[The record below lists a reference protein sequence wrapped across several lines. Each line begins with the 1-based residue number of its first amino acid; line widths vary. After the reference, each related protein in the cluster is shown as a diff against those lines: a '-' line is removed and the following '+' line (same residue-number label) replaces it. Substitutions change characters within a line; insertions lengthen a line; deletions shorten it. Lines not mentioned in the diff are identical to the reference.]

1 MNESDFSLVDVRAR
15 YMQTNAA
22 TLHWMLARPR
32 LAGVFLNTKVNSL
45 SLADY
50 GDADGVRGPAYLY
63 GWIQG
68 RGLEAVATHAEFF
81 EREEPSLAA
90 ELDAAGFALYCA
102 LRDLQLRDGHAYF
115 CYDRDLNPVY
125 VGSDALLH
133 RQSAADGV
141 FTYSDAFF
149 AKGLIAGAARYAPAD
164 VPEHLTYLAKV
175 VDAIEQRRFQLDERR
190 LLSPRVAVDEPE
202 DFGPRMILLGAA
214 GLLHRVGR
222 SEHSA
227 FADRFIAR
235 VLERH
240 FDPESGLLR
249 NVPGTDSCNVGHAI
263 EFVGF
268 ALDHQLQGSAEPALV
283 RQLQSILSSS
293 FTRGFVGPGLCLSIS
308 AATGDPLSPYC
319 PWWSLPETI
328 RSAALCFAAT
338 GDGEILR
345 IWEQADHAFFTRYW
359 RGSLAYQTL
368 TRDGPVDFV
377 PATPDLDPGYH
388 TGLSLLS
395 AIHVADRNL
404 TRPID
409 PQATR

>member
-1 MNESDFSLVDVRAR
+1 MNGSDFSLVDVRAR
-15 YMQTNAA
+15 YVRSNAA
-22 TLHWMLARPR
+22 TLRWMLARPHI
-32 LAGVFLNTKVNSL
+32 AGAFLNTKVNSL

-50 GDADGVRGPAYLY
+50 GDADGVRGPSYLY

-81 EREEPSLAA
+81 ETEEPTLAA
-90 ELDAAGFALYCA
+90 ELDEAGFALYHA
-102 LRDLQLRDGHAYF
+102 LRDLQRRDGHGYF
-115 CYDRDLNPVY
+115 CYDRNLNPVY
-125 VGSDALLH
+125 VSSDSVLH

-141 FTYSDAFF
+141 FSYSDAFF

-164 VPEHLTYLAKV
+164 VPEHLTYLAEV
-175 VDAIEQRRFQLDERR
+175 VDAIEQRRFQMDERCR
-190 LLSPRVAVDEPE
+190 LSPQTALDEPE

-214 GLLHRVGR
+214 GLLHRLGL
-222 SEHSA
+222 SEHA
-227 FADRFIAR
+227 GFANRFITH

-249 NVPGTDSCNVGHAI
+249 NAPRSDVCNVGHAI

-268 ALDHQLQGSAEPALV
+268 ALGHLQGDAEPALV
-283 RQLQSILSSS
+283 QQLQSVLCSS
-293 FTRGFVGPGLCLSIS
+293 FARGFVGPGLCLSIS
-308 AATGDPLSPYC
+308 AATGDPSSPYC

-368 TRDGPVDFV
+368 TRDSPVDFV

-388 TGLSLLS
+388 TGLSLL
-395 AIHVADRNL
+395 AAVHVADRNL

>member
-1 MNESDFSLVDVRAR
+1 MNRSNFSLTDARAR
-15 YMQTNAA
+15 YVQANAA
-22 TLHWMLARPR
+22 TLRWMLGRPR
-32 LAGVFLNTKVNSL
+32 LAGAFLNTKVNSL
-45 SLADY
+45 SLTDY

-81 EREEPSLAA
+81 ETQEPALVA
-90 ELDAAGFALYCA
+90 ELDHAGFALYQA
-102 LRDLQLRDGHAYF
+102 LRDLQRRDGHGYF
-115 CYDRDLNPVY
+115 CYNGNLDPFY
-125 VGSDALLH
+125 VSPDGTLH
-133 RQSAADGV
+133 RQSAADQV

-164 VPEHLTYLAKV
+164 LPEHIAYLSQV
-175 VDAIEQRRFQLDERR
+175 IDSIEQRRFQKDERCR
-190 LLSPRVAVDEPE
+190 LSPRMAMEEPE

-214 GLLHRVGR
+214 GLLHRLER

-227 FADRFIAR
+227 FADRFIAH
-235 VLERH
+235 VLESH

-249 NVPGTDSCNVGHAI
+249 NVPGTDACNVGHAI

-268 ALDHQLQGSAEPALV
+268 ALGHLRDSAEPALV
-283 RQLQSILSSS
+283 QQLRSVLISS
-293 FTRGFVGPGLCLSIS
+293 FTRGFINPGLCLSVSI
-308 AATGDPLSPYC
+308 ATGNPLSPYC

-328 RSAALCFAAT
+328 RSAALCFAAS

-345 IWEQADHAFFTRYW
+345 IWEQADDAFFTHYW

-368 TRDGPVDFV
+368 TRNGPIDFV

-388 TGLSLLS
+388 TGLSLLA
-395 AIHVADRNL
+395 AIRVADWIL
-404 TRPID
+404 PRPIGA
-409 PQATR
+409 QVTM

>member
-1 MNESDFSLVDVRAR
+1 MSGWDSSLVDVRAG
-15 YMQTNAA
+15 YVQSNAA
-22 TLHWMLARPR
+22 TLRWMLARPR
-32 LAGVFLNTKVNSL
+32 LAGAFLNTKVNSL

-50 GDADGVRGPAYLY
+50 GDADGVRGPSYLY

-81 EREEPSLAA
+81 ETENPNLAA
-90 ELDAAGFALYCA
+90 ELDAAGVTLYHALY
-102 LRDLQLRDGHAYF
+102 DLKRRDGHGYF
-115 CYDRDLNPVY
+115 CYDRDLKPVY
-125 VGSDALLH
+125 VSSDGMLH

-164 VPEHLTYLAKV
+164 VPEHLTYLAEV
-175 VDAIEQRRFQLDERR
+175 VDAIERRRFQMDERCH
-190 LLSPRVAVDEPE
+190 LSPQTALDEPE

-214 GLLHRVGR
+214 GLLHRVWQ
-222 SEHSA
+222 STHSA
-227 FADRFIAR
+227 FADRFIAH

-240 FDPESGLLR
+240 FDPQSGLLR
-249 NVPGTDSCNVGHAI
+249 NVPGADTCNIGHGI

-268 ALDHQLQGSAEPALV
+268 ALDHLQGSGAPALV
-283 RQLQSILSSS
+283 QQLQSVLSSS

-308 AATGDPLSPYC
+308 AATGDPLIPYC

-328 RSAALCFAAT
+328 RSAALCFTAT

-345 IWEQADHAFFTRYW
+345 IWEKADHAFFTHYW

-388 TGLSLLS
+388 TGLSLLA
-395 AIHVADRNL
+395 AIHVADRIS

-409 PQATR
+409 SQATR

>member
-1 MNESDFSLVDVRAR
+1 MTGQGFSLADARAR
-15 YMQTNAA
+15 YRQANAA
-22 TLHWMLARPR
+22 TLRWMLARPR
-32 LAGVFLNTKVNSL
+32 LVGTFLNTKVNSL

-68 RGLEAVATHAEFF
+68 RGLEALATHAEFF
-81 EREEPSLAA
+81 KTEEPTLAA
-90 ELDAAGFALYCA
+90 ELDETGCALYHT
-102 LRDLQLRDGHAYF
+102 LRDLQRRDGHGYF

-125 VGSDALLH
+125 VDSSGVLH

-149 AKGLIAGAARYAPAD
+149 AKGLIAGAVRYAPAD
-164 VPEHLTYLAKV
+164 LPEHLTYLAEV
-175 VDAIEQRRFQLDERR
+175 VNAIEQQRFQMDERR
-190 LLSPRVAVDEPE
+190 PLSPRAAVDEPD

-214 GLLHRVGR
+214 GLLHHLGL
-222 SEHSA
+222 SENAA
-227 FADRFIAR
+227 FANRFITH

-249 NVPGTDSCNVGHAI
+249 NAPRTDVCNVGHAI

-268 ALDHQLQGSAEPALV
+268 ALGHLQGDAEPALV
-283 RQLQSILSSS
+283 QQLQSVLCSS
-293 FTRGFVGPGLCLSIS
+293 FTRGFVGPGLCLSVS
-308 AATGDPLSPYC
+308 AATGDSLSPYC

-338 GDGEILR
+338 GDSKVLR
-345 IWEQADHAFFTRYW
+345 IWDRADHAFFTHYW
-359 RGSLAYQTL
+359 RGCVAYQTL
-368 TRDGPVDFV
+368 TRNGPVDFV

-388 TGLSLLS
+388 TGLSLLA
-395 AIHVADRNL
+395 AIHVADWIL
-404 TRPID
+404 TRPND
-409 PQATR
+409 PSATT

>member
-1 MNESDFSLVDVRAR
+1 MNNFDFSLVDARAR
-15 YMQTNAA
+15 YVQANAA
-22 TLHWMLARPR
+22 TLRWMLARPR
-32 LAGVFLNTKVNSL
+32 LAGAFLNTKVNSL
-45 SLADY
+45 NLADY

-81 EREEPSLAA
+81 EREEPDLAA
-90 ELDAAGFALYCA
+90 ELDAAGVALYHS
-102 LRDLQLRDGHAYF
+102 LRDLQRRDGHGYF

-125 VGSDALLH
+125 VGADGALH
-133 RQSAADGV
+133 QQSAAGGV

-164 VPEHLTYLAKV
+164 VPQHLTYLAEV
-175 VDAIEQRRFQLDERR
+175 IDAIENRRFQMDERR
-190 LLSPRVAVDEPE
+190 HLSPHAASDEPE

-214 GLLHRVGR
+214 GLLHRIGR

-227 FADRFIAR
+227 FADRFIAH

-249 NVPGTDSCNVGHAI
+249 NVPGTDVCNVGHAI

-268 ALDHQLQGSAEPALV
+268 ALDHLQGSAEPALV
-283 RQLQSILSSS
+283 QRLQSVLSSS
-293 FTRGFVGPGLCLSIS
+293 FIRGFVGPGLCLSVS
-308 AATGDPLSPYC
+308 AATGAPLSPYY

-338 GDGEILR
+338 GNGEILS
-345 IWEQADHAFFTRYW
+345 IWEQADRAFFTHYW
-359 RGSLAYQTL
+359 RGSVAYQTL
-368 TRDGPVDFV
+368 TSNGPFDFV

-388 TGLSLLS
+388 TGLSLLA
-395 AIHVADRNL
+395 AINM
-404 TRPID
+404 ID
-409 PQATR
+409 QPKEPSMH

>member
-1 MNESDFSLVDVRAR
+1 MNGSDFSLSDVRAR
-15 YMQTNAA
+15 YVQANAA
-22 TLHWMLARPR
+22 TLRWMIARPR
-32 LAGVFLNTKVNSL
+32 LVGAFLNTKVNSL

-81 EREEPSLAA
+81 ETEEPALAA
-90 ELDAAGFALYCA
+90 ELDEAGFALYHA
-102 LRDLQLRDGHAYF
+102 LRDLQRRDGHGYF

-125 VGSDALLH
+125 VNSDGVLH
-133 RQSAADGV
+133 QQSAADGV

-164 VPEHLTYLAKV
+164 LPEHLTYMAEV
-175 VDAIEQRRFQLDERR
+175 VDAIEQRRFQVDERR
-190 LLSPRVAVDEPE
+190 RLSPRAAVDEPE

-214 GLLHRVGR
+214 GLLHRVGL

-227 FADRFIAR
+227 FADRFIAH
-235 VLERH
+235 VLGRH

-249 NVPGTDSCNVGHAI
+249 KVPGAEVCNVGHAI

-268 ALDHQLQGSAEPALV
+268 AMDHLQSDAEPALV
-283 RQLQSILSSS
+283 QQLQSVLGSS
-293 FTRGFVGPGLCLSIS
+293 FTRGFVGPGLCLSVS
-308 AATGDPLSPYC
+308 AAAGDPLSPYC

-338 GDGEILR
+338 GDGDVLR
-345 IWEQADHAFFTRYW
+345 IWQQADHAFFTHYW
-359 RGSLAYQTL
+359 RGSVAYQTL
-368 TRDGPVDFV
+368 TRNGPVDFV

-388 TGLSLLS
+388 TGLSLLA
-395 AIHVADRNL
+395 AIHTVDRIL
-404 TRPID
+404 ARPGLS
-409 PQATR
+409 R

>member
-1 MNESDFSLVDVRAR
+1 MNGSDRSLVDVRAR
-15 YMQTNAA
+15 YVQSNAA
-22 TLHWMLARPR
+22 TLRWMLARPR
-32 LAGVFLNTKVNSL
+32 LAGAFLNTKVNSL

-50 GDADGVRGPAYLY
+50 GDADGVRGPSYLY

-81 EREEPSLAA
+81 ETEDPSLAA
-90 ELDAAGFALYCA
+90 ELDAAGVALYHA
-102 LRDLQLRDGHAYF
+102 LCDLKRRDGHGYF

-125 VGSDALLH
+125 VSSDGMLH
-133 RQSAADGV
+133 QQSAADGV

-164 VPEHLTYLAKV
+164 VPEHLTYLAEV
-175 VDAIEQRRFQLDERR
+175 VDAIERRRFQMDERCR
-190 LLSPRVAVDEPE
+190 LSPQTALDEPE

-227 FADRFIAR
+227 FADRFIAYI
-235 VLERH
+235 LERH
-240 FDPESGLLR
+240 FDPENGLLR
-249 NVPGTDSCNVGHAI
+249 NVPGVDTCHVGHGI

-268 ALDHQLQGSAEPALV
+268 ALDRLQGSAEPALV
-283 RQLQSILSSS
+283 QQLQSVLSSS

-308 AATGDPLSPYC
+308 AATGDPLIPYC

-328 RSAALCFAAT
+328 RSAALCFTAT
-338 GDGEILR
+338 GDGENLR
-345 IWEQADHAFFTRYW
+345 IWEQADHAFFTHYW

-388 TGLSLLS
+388 TGLSLLA
-395 AIHVADRNL
+395 AIHIADWIL